1 MPAPSTPEARNL
13 HREAQALIEQAAIQ
27 QAESS
32 ASRIRQQ
39 GSARDDGGAQGPEPL
54 VHAGGAAERPAN
66 PGRTPA
72 KERLLDTHGQAQD
85 GDARNVINARR
96 AGNAEARAAAGY
108 HPRWDGRY
116 DSGED
121 RSTTLEPLG
130 TRVFSRE
137 IRTANFPQRFRQPT
151 TIVKYNGE
159 TNPRVWLN
167 DYRLACQLGGATSD
181 EVIIR
186 NLPLHLADSARMWL
200 EHLPASQ
207 IHNWD
212 DLVCTFVGNFQGTYV
227 RPGNSWDLRSCT
239 QKPGE
244 SLRDFIRLFSKRCT
258 ELPSVVQ
265 SKIVHAFLEGT
276 TCRDLVR
283 ELGRSPPVDSN
294 ELFDI
299 TTSFASGEKVVG
311 AIFDGKKGKR
321 VDDAPTEG
329 SKSKEPRQ
337 KNKRG
342 KKGKKPRREA
352 REQGHNDD
360 DGEAL
365 AVDPARRDPRPA
377 PRGPG
382 VFDDMLK
389 KSSPYHK
396 TPVNH
401 TLEQCDM
408 LKRFYSRA
416 TAKDD
421 EAKKDGGDGDAGGF
435 PAVENVFL
443 IFGGPTVDMSSR
455 QRKREWHEVLATE
468 KAPPSFLDWSEDAIT
483 FSREDHP
490 NRIPNPGEYP
500 LVVDPVIGN
509 ARFSKVLMDGGSS
522 LNILYAHTLRL
533 LGIGL
538 DQLWPSTTPFHGVA
552 LGKRVQPLGQID
564 LPVWFGTPDNY
575 RKETLT
581 FEVVGFRG
589 AYHTILGRPCYAKF
603 MAVPN
608 YTYLKMKMPGPNG
621 VITVGSSI
629 EHAFDCDVECMEHA
643 EALALDE
650 ALIANM
656 EKMVNGD
663 VDSAVKHAGSF
674 EAAEQT
680 KEVPLDPAAP
690 EGRR

>member
-1 MPAPSTPEARNL
+1 
-13 HREAQALIEQAAIQ
+13 
-27 QAESS
+27 
-32 ASRIRQQ
+32 
-39 GSARDDGGAQGPEPL
+39 
-54 VHAGGAAERPAN
+54 
-66 PGRTPA
+66 
-72 KERLLDTHGQAQD
+72 
-85 GDARNVINARR
+85 
-96 AGNAEARAAAGY
+96 
-108 HPRWDGRY
+108 
-116 DSGED
+116 
-121 RSTTLEPLG
+121 
-130 TRVFSRE
+130 
-137 IRTANFPQRFRQPT
+137 
-151 TIVKYNGE
+151 
-159 TNPRVWLN
+159 
-167 DYRLACQLGGATSD
+167 LACQLGGATDD

-186 NLPLHLADSARMWL
+186 NLPLHLADSARTSL

-227 RPGNSWDLRSCT
+227 RPGNSWDLRSST

-244 SLRDFIRLFSKRCT
+244 SLRDFIRCFSKRCT
-258 ELPSVVQ
+258 ELLSVAH
-265 SKIVHAFLEGT
+265 SEIVHAVLEGT
-276 TCRDLVR
+276 TCRDLVC

-299 TTSFASGEKVVG
+299 ATSFGSGEEAVG

-321 VDDAPTEG
+321 TDDAPAEG
-329 SKSKEPRQ
+329 GKSKEPHR
-337 KNKRG
+337 KDKRG

-352 REQGHNDD
+352 REQGRDAD

-365 AVDPARRDPRPA
+365 AVDSARRGPRPA

-389 KSSPYHK
+389 KPCPYYK

-401 TLEQCDM
+401 TLEQCDL
-408 LKRFYSRA
+408 LKRFYGRA
-416 TAKDD
+416 TAKDA

-455 QRKREWHEVLATE
+455 QRKRERHEVLAAE

-490 NRIPNPGEYP
+490 NRILNPGEYP
-500 LVVDPVIGN
+500 LVVDPVVGN

-522 LNILYAHTLRL
+522 LNILYAHILRL

-538 DQLWPSTTPFHGVA
+538 DQLQPSTTPFHGVA
-552 LGKRVQPLGQID
+552 PGKRVQPLGKID
-564 LPVWFGTPDNY
+564 LPVWFGTPSNY
-575 RKETLT
+575 RKEMLT
-581 FEVVGFRG
+581 FEVVGFWG
-589 AYHTILGRPCYAKF
+589 AYHAILGRPCYAKF

-629 EHAFDCDVECMEHA
+629 EHAFDCDVECVEHA
-643 EALALDE
+643 KALALDE
-650 ALIANM
+650 ALVTNL
-656 EKMVNGD
+656 EKMVNED
-663 VDSAVKHAGSF
+663 LDSTTKHAGNF

-690 EGRR
+690 RARR